1 MSTFKIYNASAGSG
15 KTYQIAYLFEK
26 KLLSDPSPFAFQEI
40 MAITFTNKAVYEMKE
55 RIIDDLRSFTRDEP
69 DRKAT
74 EKRTKLADDLGL
86 SIDEIQKRSQRI
98 LSNIFDNYAG
108 YQVTT
113 IDSLTHRIVRT
124 FARDLH
130 FDANFDIELEVED
143 IFEEAVEAVIE
154 EVKADENIKDII
166 SEYIEYQSEE
176 GKSWNIKGKLI
187 DLAKLLIDE
196 NHQRALQEIS
206 NFSTSDI
213 LALKKELKQKN
224 ETIKLTIKNKAD
236 EFFDLLDSNELS
248 PENFTGKYLPKFID
262 KKRKGELELSAI
274 PAYIS
279 QIEEKDPYNSKEK
292 PEVKARMD
300 ALKPEYVPIVQEI
313 LQLNLDILL
322 YDKILAQLSQVALL
336 QVIHDHT
343 ERIKEARNCLFINDF
358 NKRINEEIRKQPAP
372 FIYERL
378 GEKFND
384 FFIDEFQDTSLL
396 QWQNLIP
403 LIENALSRSK
413 DGNPGSLTLV
423 GDVKQSIYAWRGGD
437 PNIFLEMING
447 QSPFPIS
454 AENIPL
460 ENNYRSNK
468 DIVEF
473 NNELFTY
480 LSKCQPYQKV
490 HDIYAHV
497 EQCPIKKERGYI
509 EIDLGHD
516 KDERTY
522 PEMVLEKIKLIS
534 EKEKDNKHFKR
545 SDICILVRSNKES
558 KSIAELLEEQSISVI
573 TATDLLVH
581 KDTSVQLIY
590 HFLRCL
596 FMDGK
601 DEDQLIVLENY
612 MEMKRNEKMEL
623 DHFRQMLHSNN
634 EDFVSSFNHFFNAAI
649 EPKRMYRYSLMQQV
663 EYLVQELGLEDGANI
678 YLNAFLE
685 EVYTFNDKE
694 NADARGFLSYWE
706 SHKDDRSVSTSTLE
720 GSVNLMT
727 IHKSKGLEFPYV
739 IIPGLDDNLE
749 DITKK
754 KYWQEIPDT
763 ESEIPFS
770 MISQPGKMLME
781 NDRSKENIT
790 NLKQDSVLENLNLLY
805 VSCTRASK
813 VLFLLSEKPKNLKKP
828 SLVMNKLLLEFVESK
843 AYEISEELVF
853 HTGQWPGSQSK
864 AEDKMTT
871 ASFPVR
877 LRSNIEQLENRMV
890 LDAKLDDQDLE
901 KGKLLHELMAYV
913 HTKDDLSNAIDRLE
927 KKTQIPDS
935 LKDELRSA
943 MQGIIN
949 HKDLKDYFTE
959 NWTIRNE
966 KDISYANEVIRPDR
980 VCIKKDEAVIIDY
993 KTGVQRKEHQQQ
1005 IKKYAS
1011 AVEDMGYQTSERF
1024 LIYLNEGIAVKNV

>member
-1 MSTFKIYNASAGSG
+1 MSAFKIYNASAGSG

-40 MAITFTNKAVYEMKE
+40 MAITFTNKAVHEMKE
-55 RIIDDLRSFTRDEP
+55 RILDDLRSFTRNDP
-69 DRKAT
+69 DDKAI
-74 EKRTKLADDLGL
+74 EKRAKLAKELGF
-86 SIDEIQKRSQRI
+86 SIEEVQNRSRKI
-98 LSNIFDNYAG
+98 LINILDNYAG

-130 FDANFDIELEVED
+130 FDVNFDIELEVND

-154 EVKADENIKDII
+154 EVKTDAPIKDII

-196 NHQRALQEIS
+196 NHDKALQTIS

-213 LALKKELKQKN
+213 LALKKELKQKH
-224 ETIKLTIKNKAD
+224 ETIKLKIQDKAD
-236 EFFDLLDSNELS
+236 AFFTLLETNELS
-248 PENFTGKYLPKFID
+248 PENFTGKYLPKFMD
-262 KKRKGELELSAI
+262 KRRKGELELKTI
-274 PAYIS
+274 PTYID
-279 QIEEKDPYNSKEK
+279 QIEEKEPYNSKEK
-292 PEVKARMD
+292 PEIKARMD
-300 ALKPEYVPIVQEI
+300 AIKPDYVPIVRDI
-313 LQLNLDILL
+313 LQLNLDVLF

-336 QVIHDHT
+336 QVIYDHT

-396 QWQNLIP
+396 QWENLIP

-437 PNIFLEMING
+437 PDIFLQMIKG
-447 QSPFPIS
+447 WSPFPIS
-454 AENIPL
+454 GKNIPL
-460 ENNYRSNK
+460 KNNYRSNK

-473 NNELFTY
+473 NNELFIY
-480 LSKCQPYQKV
+480 LSRRQPYQKV

-497 EQCPIKKERGYI
+497 AQCPKKQDSGYI
-509 EIDLGHD
+509 EIDMEHH
-516 KDERTY
+516 KDERPY
-522 PEMVLEKIKLIS
+522 PEMVLEKINFIS
-534 EKEKDNKHFKR
+534 EKEKDNQQFKR
-545 SDICILVRSNKES
+545 SDICVLVRSNKES
-558 KSIAELLEEQSISVI
+558 QAIAELLEERNISVI
-573 TATDLLVH
+573 TATDLLIH
-581 KDTSVQLIY
+581 KDTSVQLIH

-601 DEDQLIVLENY
+601 DEDKLTVLENY
-612 MEMKRNEKMEL
+612 MVLKYNESIGL
-623 DHFRQMLHSNN
+623 DSIRQMLFSNK
-634 EDFVSSFNHFFNAAI
+634 EDFISRFNSFFNTQI
-649 EPKRMYRYSLMQQV
+649 EPERMYRYSLMQQV

-685 EVYTFNDKE
+685 EVHTYNNKE
-694 NADARGFLSYWE
+694 NADARGFQSYWE
-706 SHKDDRSVSTSTLE
+706 RHKEDRSVSTSTLE
-720 GSVNLMT
+720 DSVNLMT
-727 IHKSKGLEFPYV
+727 IHKSKGLEFPYI
-739 IIPGLDDNLE
+739 IIPGLDDSLD

-770 MISQPGKMLME
+770 LISKPGKMLME
-781 NDRSKENIT
+781 NDRSKENIK

-813 VLFLLSEKPKNLKKP
+813 GLFLLSEKPKSSKKG
-828 SLVMNKLLLEFVESK
+828 SMNMNGLLLDFVKEKQFAQSEHDVFY
-843 AYEISEELVF
+843 AGEWPDITTRSEEEF
-853 HTGQWPGSQSK
+853 TSAPF
-864 AEDKMTT
+864 A
-871 ASFPVR
+871 VR
-877 LRSNIEQLENRMV
+877 LRSNIEQLEKRMV
-890 LDAKLDDQDLE
+890 LKANLDDHELK
-901 KGKLLHELMAYV
+901 KGELLHELMGFV
-913 HTKDDLSNAIDRLE
+913 HIQNDLPKAIDRLE
-927 KKTQIPDS
+927 KKKQIPGP
-935 LKDELRSA
+935 LKNELRSA
-943 MQGIIN
+943 MESIIK
-949 HKDLKDYFTE
+949 HDDLKDYFTE
-959 NWTIRNE
+959 NWTVYNE
-966 KDISYANEVIRPDR
+966 KDISYSDQIIRPDR
-980 VCIKKDEAVIIDY
+980 ICIKKDEAVIIDY
-993 KTGVQRKEHQQQ
+993 KTGVQREEHHQQ

-1011 AVEDMGYQTSERF
+1011 AVEAMGYRTIGSF
-1024 LIYLNEGIAVKNV
+1024 LIYVNEGIAVKNV

>member
-1 MSTFKIYNASAGSG
+1 MSAFKIYNASAGSG

-40 MAITFTNKAVYEMKE
+40 MAITFTNKAVHEMKE
-55 RIIDDLRSFTRDEP
+55 RILDDLRSFTRNDP
-69 DRKAT
+69 DDKAI
-74 EKRTKLADDLGL
+74 EKRAKLAKELGF
-86 SIDEIQKRSQRI
+86 SIEEVQNRSRKI
-98 LSNIFDNYAG
+98 LINILDNYAG

-130 FDANFDIELEVED
+130 FDVNFDIELEVND

-154 EVKADENIKDII
+154 EVKTDAPIKDII

-196 NHQRALQEIS
+196 NHDKALQTIS

-213 LALKKELKQKN
+213 LALKKELKQKH
-224 ETIKLTIKNKAD
+224 ETIKLKIQDKAD
-236 EFFDLLDSNELS
+236 AFFTLLETNELS
-248 PENFTGKYLPKFID
+248 PENFTGKYLPKFMD
-262 KKRKGELELSAI
+262 KRRKGELELKTI
-274 PAYIS
+274 PTYID
-279 QIEEKDPYNSKEK
+279 QIEEKEPYNSKEK
-292 PEVKARMD
+292 PEIKARMD
-300 ALKPEYVPIVQEI
+300 AIKPDYVPIVRDI
-313 LQLNLDILL
+313 LQLNLDVLF

-336 QVIHDHT
+336 QVIYDHT

-396 QWQNLIP
+396 QWENLIP

-437 PNIFLEMING
+437 PDIFLQMIKG
-447 QSPFPIS
+447 WSPFPIS
-454 AENIPL
+454 GKNIPL
-460 ENNYRSNK
+460 KNNYRSNK

-473 NNELFTY
+473 NNELFIY
-480 LSKCQPYQKV
+480 LSRRQPYQKV

-497 EQCPIKKERGYI
+497 AQCPKKQDSGYI
-509 EIDLGHD
+509 EIDMEHH
-516 KDERTY
+516 KDERPY
-522 PEMVLEKIKLIS
+522 PEMVLEKINFIS
-534 EKEKDNKHFKR
+534 EKEKDNQQFKR
-545 SDICILVRSNKES
+545 SDICVLVRSNKES
-558 KSIAELLEEQSISVI
+558 QAIAELLEERNISVI
-573 TATDLLVH
+573 TATDLLIH

-601 DEDQLIVLENY
+601 DEDKLTVLENY
-612 MEMKRNEKMEL
+612 MVLKYNESIGL
-623 DHFRQMLHSNN
+623 DSIRQMLFSNK
-634 EDFVSSFNHFFNAAI
+634 EDFISRFNSFFNTQI
-649 EPKRMYRYSLMQQV
+649 EPERMYRYSLMQQV

-685 EVYTFNDKE
+685 EVHTYNNKE
-694 NADARGFLSYWE
+694 NADARGFQSYWE
-706 SHKDDRSVSTSTLE
+706 RHKEDRSVSTSTLE
-720 GSVNLMT
+720 DSVNLMT
-727 IHKSKGLEFPYV
+727 IHKSKGLEFPYI
-739 IIPGLDDNLE
+739 IIPGLDDSLD

-770 MISQPGKMLME
+770 LISKPGKMLME
-781 NDRSKENIT
+781 NDRSKENIK

-813 VLFLLSEKPKNLKKP
+813 GLFLLSEKPKSSKKG
-828 SLVMNKLLLEFVESK
+828 SMNMNGLLLDFVKEKQFAQSEHDVFY
-843 AYEISEELVF
+843 AGEWPDITTRSEEEF
-853 HTGQWPGSQSK
+853 TSAPF
-864 AEDKMTT
+864 A
-871 ASFPVR
+871 VR
-877 LRSNIEQLENRMV
+877 LRSNIEQLEKRMV
-890 LDAKLDDQDLE
+890 LKANLDDQELK
-901 KGKLLHELMAYV
+901 KGELLHELMGFV
-913 HTKDDLSNAIDRLE
+913 HVQNDLPKAIDRLE
-927 KKTQIPDS
+927 KKKQIPGP
-935 LKDELRSA
+935 LKNELRSA
-943 MQGIIN
+943 MESIIK
-949 HKDLKDYFTE
+949 HDDLKDYFTE
-959 NWTIRNE
+959 NWTVYNE
-966 KDISYANEVIRPDR
+966 KDISYSDQIIRPDR
-980 VCIKKDEAVIIDY
+980 ICIKKDEAVIIDY
-993 KTGVQRKEHQQQ
+993 KTGVQREEHHQQ

-1011 AVEDMGYQTSERF
+1011 AVEAMGYRTIGSF
-1024 LIYLNEGIAVKNV
+1024 LIYVNEGIAVKNV

>member
-26 KLLSDPSPFAFQEI
+26 RLLSDPSPFAFQEI

-55 RIIDDLRSFTRDEP
+55 RIIDDLRSFTRNDPDE
-69 DRKAT
+69 KAT
-74 EKRTKLADDLGL
+74 EKRAKLADDLGF
-86 SIDEIQKRSQRI
+86 SIEEVQNRSRRI
-98 LSNIFDNYAG
+98 LSNILDNYAG

-154 EVKADENIKDII
+154 EVKADDTIKDII

-196 NHQRALQEIS
+196 NHDIALQEMS
-206 NFSTSDI
+206 SFSTSDI

-224 ETIKLTIKNKAD
+224 ETIKLKIQDKAD
-236 EFFDLLDSNELS
+236 EFFKLLERNELS
-248 PENFTGKYLPKFID
+248 PENFTGKYLPNFID
-262 KKRKGELELSAI
+262 KKRKGELELTSI

-279 QIEEKDPYNSKEK
+279 QIEEKDLYNSKEK
-292 PEVKARMD
+292 PEVIARME
-300 ALKPEYVPIVQEI
+300 AIKPDYVPIVREI
-313 LQLNLDILL
+313 LQLNLDILF

-336 QVIHDHT
+336 QVIYDHT

-384 FFIDEFQDTSLL
+384 FFIDEFQDTSHL
-396 QWQNLIP
+396 QWKNLIP

-437 PNIFLEMING
+437 PDIFLRMIKG

-454 AENIPL
+454 GENIPL
-460 ENNYRSNK
+460 KNNYRSNK

-480 LSKCQPYQKV
+480 LSKSQPYQKV
-490 HDIYAHV
+490 HDIYAQV
-497 EQCPIKKERGYI
+497 AQCPKKQESAYI
-509 EIDLGHD
+509 EIDMGHD
-516 KDERTY
+516 KDERPY
-522 PEMVLEKIKLIS
+522 PEMVLEKINFIS
-534 EKEKDNKHFKR
+534 EKEKDEQQFKR
-545 SDICILVRSNKES
+545 SDICVLVRSNKES
-558 KSIAELLEEQSISVI
+558 QAIAELLEESNISVI

-581 KDTSVQLIY
+581 KDSSVQLIH

-601 DEDQLIVLENY
+601 DEDQLTVLENY
-612 MEMKRNEKMEL
+612 MEMKHNESIGL
-623 DHFRQMLHSNN
+623 DSFRQMLRSNI
-634 EDFVSSFNHFFNAAI
+634 EDFVSRFNRFFNTAI
-649 EPKRMYRYSLMQQV
+649 EPQRMYRYSLMQQV

-685 EVYTFNDKE
+685 EVHTYNNKE

-720 GSVNLMT
+720 DSVNLMT
-727 IHKSKGLEFPYV
+727 IHKSKGLEFPYI
-739 IIPGLDDNLE
+739 IIPGLDDSLD

-770 MISQPGKMLME
+770 LISQPGKMLME

-790 NLKQDSVLENLNLLY
+790 NLKKDSVLENLNLLY

-813 VLFLLSEKPKNLKKP
+813 GLFLLSEKPKRSKKGSLK
-828 SLVMNKLLLEFVESK
+828 MNGLLLDFVEEK
-843 AYEISEELVF
+843 GFALSEEDVF
-853 HTGQWPGSQSK
+853 YTGEWP
-864 AEDKMTT
+864 DKTT
-871 ASFPVR
+871 KSEEESITSPFPVK
-877 LRSNIEQLENRMV
+877 LRSNIEQLEKRMV
-890 LDAKLDDQDLE
+890 LNANLDDQELK
-901 KGKLLHELMAYV
+901 KGKLLHELMGFV
-913 HTKDDLSNAIDRLE
+913 HIKNDLPKAIDRLE
-927 KKTQIPDS
+927 KKMRIPGS
-935 LKDELRSA
+935 LKNELRSV
-943 MQGIIN
+943 MESIIK
-949 HKDLKDYFTE
+949 HDDLKDYFTD
-959 NWTIRNE
+959 NWTVHNE
-966 KDISYANEVIRPDR
+966 KDISYAQEIIRPDR
-980 VCIKKDEAVIIDY
+980 ICIKKDEAVIIDY
-993 KTGVQRKEHQQQ
+993 KTGVQREEHQQQ

-1011 AVEDMGYQTSERF
+1011 AVEDMGYRTIGRF
-1024 LIYLNEGIAVKNV
+1024 LIYVNEGIAVKNV